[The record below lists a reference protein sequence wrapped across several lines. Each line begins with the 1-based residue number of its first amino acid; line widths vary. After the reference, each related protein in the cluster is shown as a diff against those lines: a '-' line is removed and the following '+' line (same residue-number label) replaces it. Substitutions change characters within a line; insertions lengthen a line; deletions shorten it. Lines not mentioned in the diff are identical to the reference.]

1 MSLHHRSD
9 HLTPFTKVT
18 ESRGLILRY
27 SDSEVVPTLTGRE
40 YAGLPGSAVAEAP
53 QNSPDHT
60 FLGFCAVLEAQILT
74 VRAPPHGKAQV

>member
-1 MSLHHRSD
+1 MSSHHRSG
-9 HLTPFTKVT
+9 HLTPFTKAP
-18 ESRGLILRY
+18 ESRGLIRRY
-27 SDSEVVPTLTGRE
+27 SDSEAVPTLTGRE

-74 VRAPPHGKAQV
+74 VRALPHGTSQV